1 MSMGLLDMV
10 GGMLG
15 GQSGQGGQGGGQ
27 AELLNL
33 IVGMLAG
40 GAQGGQGGAAGGLGA
55 LLQQFQAAGLGD
67 QVNSWVGTG
76 QNLPLSS
83 EQLQGALGGEQ
94 MSQMAEKMGLS
105 VGDLGS
111 QMSQMLPQ
119 VVDQMTPGG
128 QMPEGG
134 LGDLGNLGD
143 LLGGLLRR

>member
-1 MSMGLLDMV
+1 MRMGLLGIV

-15 GQSGQGGQGGGQ
+15 GQQGQGQGSGGQ

-40 GAQGGQGGAAGGLGA
+40 GGQGGEGGGLGA
-55 LLQQFQAAGLGD
+55 LLQQLQAAGLGE
-67 QVNSWVGTG
+67 QAQSWVGTG
-76 QNLPLSS
+76 QNLPVSG
-83 EQLQGALGGEQ
+83 EQLQNVFGGDQ

-119 VVDQMTPGG
+119 VVDQLTPNG

-134 LGDLGNLGD
+134 LGDLGNL
-143 LLGGLLRR
+143 LGGLLRR